1 MNLKQYAWNLFEIAK
16 ANGEDL
22 GVARRMLIQNIQ
34 EGKGINSGT
43 EADFAQMKKEWD
55 AMSGEEQKKAIEELN
70 ACISDFGTNAP
81 YHSLCEAF
89 AAGDRTAFER
99 ILEA

>member
-34 EGKGINSGT
+34 EWKGINPGT
-43 EADFAQMKKEWD
+43 EADFAQMKKE
-55 AMSGEEQKKAIEELN
+55 
-70 ACISDFGTNAP
+70 
-81 YHSLCEAF
+81 
-89 AAGDRTAFER
+89 
-99 ILEA
+99 